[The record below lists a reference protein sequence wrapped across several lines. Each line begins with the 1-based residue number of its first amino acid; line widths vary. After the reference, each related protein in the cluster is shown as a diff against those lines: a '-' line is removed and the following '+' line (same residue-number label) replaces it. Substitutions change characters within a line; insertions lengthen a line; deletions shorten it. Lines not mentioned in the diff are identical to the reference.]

1 MRLRLAAYLTGILF
15 LCMLV
20 FPLFSPYHNPRA
32 CHIDMAQG
40 QCQASHNKKYKKY
53 IQDMGFFPPPPALV
67 SRAYTRSNPV
77 YGNANTTQAAAV
89 SISCRAP
96 PL

>member
-1 MRLRLAAYLTGILF
+1 MKLRNGAYLTGILF

-20 FPLFSPYHNPRA
+20 LPLFSSYHNPRA
-32 CHIDMAQG
+32 NHIDMAQG

-53 IQDMGFFPPPPALV
+53 IQYLGFFSPLPGLV
-67 SRAYTRSNPV
+67 SRAYTQSNAV
-77 YGNANTTQAAAV
+77 YPHSLTTHAFAV